1 MSVIDKWK
9 YIFKLRIMDPM
20 RNIHYWYSKYYGK
33 KYLNKRLK
41 ELEDL
46 FRYGRFYNSLI
57 SKCENS
63 ILLYEFLKLKR
74 KYKLFL
80 LEDYKNRLNDVTF
93 KESLKTYLENK
104 FKKDMDSKYKEVTL
118 PSKYQEN
125 LTDLINNDI
134 TFTELYSSK
143 LEPLVKIYKETI
155 YHYIDLIKNSNL
167 SKESVENIELYLF
180 KLQNN
185 GLLYTFPLYMNLLPY
200 LYTRC
205 FTNMYI
211 VALHDTSVTKY
222 KLYLNKSYGVGVSET
237 LALSMNMNRYVYH
250 MEHNVLSQMALDM
263 INCATNLS
271 EDEYENILIK
281 EFSTSLTV
289 EDKDFINLPMII
301 LVKHICCN
309 QGLLLISENELTK
322 VKNLKPVY
330 DCYKSIIYKLLSEYR
345 KWYESSICTM
355 LKADAENKY
364 GKELINEL
372 RDLHHM
378 SGFILIDYDIN
389 NLKDEKYKIIQR
401 RKCDNN

>member
-20 RNIHYWYSKYYGK
+20 RNINYWYAKYYGK

-41 ELEDL
+41 ELESI
-46 FRYGRFYNSLI
+46 FRYGKFYNSVI
-57 SKCENS
+57 NKCENS
-63 ILLYEFLKLKR
+63 ILLNEFLKLKR
-74 KYKLFL
+74 KYKIFL
-80 LEDYKNRLNDVTF
+80 LEDYINKLNDVTF

-143 LEPLVKIYKETI
+143 LEPLVKVYKETI
-155 YHYIDLIKNSNL
+155 YRYIDLIKNSNL
-167 SKESVENIELYLF
+167 SKEAIENIELYLF

-211 VALHDTSVTKY
+211 VVLYDTSGTKY
-222 KLYLNKSYGVGVSET
+222 KLYLNKSYGVGVYET
-237 LALSMNMNRYVYH
+237 LVLSMSINRNIYH
-250 MEHNVLSQMALDM
+250 MEHTVLPQIALDLV
-263 INCATNLS
+263 NCETNLS
-271 EDEYENILIK
+271 EDEYIDIILK
-281 EFSTSLTV
+281 DFMLSSNEV
-289 EDKDFINLPMII
+289 GKDFINLPMII

-309 QGLLLISENELTK
+309 QDLLLISENELTG
-322 VKNLKPVY
+322 VKNLKPIY
-330 DCYKSIIYKLLSEYR
+330 NCCKSIICKLLSEYR

-355 LKADAENKY
+355 LKEDAENKY
-364 GKELINEL
+364 GKELIDEL

-378 SGFILIDYDIN
+378 SGSILTDYNTD

-401 RKCDNN
+401 RKYDNN